1 MDLKT
6 YNEITNLLNKK
17 SEIEDI
23 IKLINKNS
31 CLLEVEDYGYITMD
45 KQLVNVI
52 TKEYNKRL
60 NAVNNALKELN
71 FEV

>member
-1 MDLKT
+1 MNLKT

-17 SEIEDI
+17 SEIEEI
-23 IKLINKNS
+23 IKEINKNS
-31 CLLEVEDYGYITMD
+31 CALDIEDYGYVVMD

-52 TKEYNKRL
+52 TKEYTKRL
-60 NAVNNALKELN
+60 NAINGALKELN

>member
-17 SEIEDI
+17 SEIEEI
-23 IKLINKNS
+23 IKEINKNS
-31 CLLEVEDYGYITMD
+31 CALDVEDYGYIVMD
-45 KQLVNVI
+45 KQLITVI
-52 TKEYNKRL
+52 TKEYTKRL
-60 NAVNNALKELN
+60 NAINGALKELN